1 MSAAHGNF
9 EKTFFLAGPLSTA
22 WEAFTD
28 PKLLEVWLTGKVV
41 EADVAPGGR
50 IAWEA
55 DEYGQLVW
63 EITEVEPQR
72 RLVYTEGPGI
82 LPAPTEVTVTFE
94 DAGAGTR
101 VTITQAGFG
110 EGEDWQAHLDS
121 VGLGWVQ
128 SLAGLDLFLR
138 TGVRHDRFFTFRSE
152 LGMEV
157 DEPLAGPLVRSVADG
172 SFAQAAG
179 LRVGDIVLRLG
190 EAPVFSRADLWLFT
204 REHASGEEVEVTY
217 VRGGDLLTG
226 RAALT

>member
-1 MSAAHGNF
+1 MNGRY
-9 EKTFFLAGPLSTA
+9 EKTFSLAVPVSKA

-28 PKLLEVWLTGKVV
+28 PKLLEVWLTGTVA
-41 EADVAPGGR
+41 EADVTPGGR
-50 IAWEA
+50 IAWEP

-63 EITEVEPQR
+63 EYTEVEPER

-82 LPAPTEVTVTFE
+82 LPVPTEVTVTFE
-94 DAGAGTR
+94 ESGTGTR

-110 EGEDWQAHLDS
+110 EGEDWQAKLDG

-128 SLAGLDLFLR
+128 SLATLDLFLR
-138 TGVRHDRFFTFRSE
+138 TGVRYDRFFTFRSD
-152 LGMEV
+152 LGIEV

-172 SFAQAAG
+172 SFASAAG

-204 REHASGEEVEVTY
+204 REHATGEEVEVTY
-217 VRGGDLLTG
+217 ARGGELLTG